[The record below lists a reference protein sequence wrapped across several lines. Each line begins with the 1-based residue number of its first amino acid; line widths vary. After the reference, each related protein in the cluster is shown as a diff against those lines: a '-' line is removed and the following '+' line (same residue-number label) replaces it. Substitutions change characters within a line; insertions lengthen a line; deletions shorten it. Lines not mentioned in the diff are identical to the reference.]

1 MSDDDVQNYGNHRRW
16 NPPWHFVVMPIL
28 VLNALIAIV
37 VMARAPSRGT
47 VWAALVALTLV
58 AALALVRRMAL
69 RVQDRVIRLE
79 ERLRL
84 SRLMPDRHEE
94 IEDLNRAQLIAIRF
108 ASDLEVP
115 HMLDRITRGEITTQD
130 EIKRA
135 VQHWRPDHLRA

>member
-1 MSDDDVQNYGNHRRW
+1 MADDDVQNYGNHRRW
-16 NPPWHFVVMPIL
+16 NPPWHFVVVPIL
-28 VLNALIAIV
+28 LLNAVIAIV
-37 VMARAPSRGT
+37 LLVRTPSRAT
-47 VWAALVALTLV
+47 AWAALVAFTLV
-58 AALALVRRMAL
+58 AALALLRRMAL

-79 ERLRL
+79 EHLRL
-84 SRLMPDRHEE
+84 GRLMPDRHEE
-94 IEDLNRAQLIAIRF
+94 IEELSRGQLIAIRF

>member
-16 NPPWHFVVMPIL
+16 NPPWHFVAVPIL
-28 VLNALIAIV
+28 IVNAVIAIV
-37 VMARAPSRGT
+37 VLVRTPSRST
-47 VWAALVALTLV
+47 VWAAVVALTLV
-58 AALALVRRMAL
+58 LALALVRRMAL

-84 SRLMPDRHEE
+84 NRLMPDRHEE
-94 IEDLNRAQLIAIRF
+94 IEDLGREQLIAIRF
-108 ASDLEVP
+108 ASDAEVP
-115 HMLDRITRGEITTQD
+115 HLLDRISRGEIRTQD

>member
-16 NPPWHFVVMPIL
+16 NPLWHFVAVPIL
-28 VLNALIAIV
+28 VFNAVIAIV
-37 VMARAPSRGT
+37 VLVRAPSRST
-47 VWAALVALTLV
+47 VWAAVVALTLV
-58 AALALVRRMAL
+58 LALALLRRMAL

-84 SRLMPDRHEE
+84 NRLMPDRHEE
-94 IEDLNRAQLIAIRF
+94 IEDLGREQLIAIRF

-115 HMLDRITRGEITTQD
+115 HLLDRITRGEIRTQD

>member
-16 NPPWHFVVMPIL
+16 NPPWHFGVMPIL
-28 VLNALIAIV
+28 VLNALIAIIV
-37 VMARAPSRGT
+37 LIRTPSRGT
-47 VWAALVALTLV
+47 VWAAVVALTLV
-58 AALALVRRMAL
+58 AALILLRRMAL

-79 ERLRL
+79 EHLRL
-84 SRLMPDRHEE
+84 GRLMPDRHED
-94 IEDLNRAQLIAIRF
+94 IEELSREQLIAIRF
-108 ASDLEVP
+108 ASDAEVP

>member
-1 MSDDDVQNYGNHRRW
+1 MADDDVQNYGNHRRW
-16 NPPWHFVVMPIL
+16 NPPWHFVVVPIL
-28 VLNALIAIV
+28 LLNAVIAIV
-37 VMARAPSRGT
+37 VLVRTPSRAT
-47 VWAALVALTLV
+47 AWAALVALTLV
-58 AALALVRRMAL
+58 AALALLRRMAL

-79 ERLRL
+79 EHLRL
-84 SRLMPDRHEE
+84 GRLMPDRHEE
-94 IEDLNRAQLIAIRF
+94 IEELSRGQLIAIRF

>member
-58 AALALVRRMAL
+58 AALALLRRMAL

-94 IEDLNRAQLIAIRF
+94 IEELNRAQLIAIRF
-108 ASDLEVP
+108 ASDAEVP